1 MLIQGIAAL
10 FEKLGI
16 QEMVDGSPRKPSYKG
31 LDAGFFYRTEGR
43 GGEKVK

>member
-1 MLIQGIAAL
+1 MG
-10 FEKLGI
+10 
-16 QEMVDGSPRKPSYKG
+16 GSPGEPSYQG

>member
-1 MLIQGIAAL
+1 MLMQGIAAL
-10 FEKLGI
+10 FKKLGI
-16 QEMVDGSPRKPSYKG
+16 QGDGGRESWEPSYQG